1 MGDGNDQSASTV
13 NTDATSSTGAQAMS
27 FTMEQLNTIIQS
39 AITGALAAQVNT
51 GSQSTHQARHPEP
64 PSISLDCNEGRW
76 SFFTNE
82 WKMYKTQAKLPEN
95 APAELRNCC
104 SEDLRFTLFELLG
117 PSIDDLNEKDLM
129 EKIHKVAVKRKNTAV
144 HRQEFYNMKQEEGQS
159 AQQLLAK
166 LRAAVKIAVTTLIH
180 MHQQWWLTFS
190 LWDAMTR
197 TYKGNSLPALQM
209 SSHYRTSLS

>member
-51 GSQSTHQARHPEP
+51 GSQSTHQAHRPEP
-64 PSISLDCNEGRW
+64 PSISLDCKEGRW

-82 WKMYKTQAKLPEN
+82 WKMYKTQGKLPEN

-104 SEDLRFTLFELLG
+104 SEDLLIYTL
-117 PSIDDLNEKDLM
+117 
-129 EKIHKVAVKRKNTAV
+129 
-144 HRQEFYNMKQEEGQS
+144 
-159 AQQLLAK
+159 
-166 LRAAVKIAVTTLIH
+166 
-180 MHQQWWLTFS
+180 
-190 LWDAMTR
+190 
-197 TYKGNSLPALQM
+197 
-209 SSHYRTSLS
+209 